1 MEHKQKK
8 LIKVVYYTDPCER
21 VYEVDENINVDKLCE
36 EERNYQTFNQ
46 IEFQHHGQFRE
57 ILVDNTWGWNDSVD
71 SDSQFTY
78 ENYRVEQVEDEQSF
92 WERVSLDKGYYPDY
106 ILSIDSKSGDL
117 YYDHHRESP
126 MTPYCLHSI
135 SRSDQ

>member
-8 LIKVVYYTDPCER
+8 FIKVTYYTDPCER

-36 EERNYQTFNQ
+36 ENRNPQTMSER
-46 IEFQHHGQFRE
+46 EFQHHGQFRE

-78 ENYRVEQVEDEQSF
+78 ENYRVEQVEDEQV
-92 WERVSLDKGYYPDY
+92 ELEDPEY
-106 ILSIDSKSGDL
+106 ILSMDSKSGDL
-117 YYDHHRESP
+117 YYDHHDDS
-126 MTPYCLHSI
+126 LF
-135 SRSDQ
+135 RSVSLR

>member
-1 MEHKQKK
+1 MKNKKKK
-8 LIKVVYYTDPCER
+8 LVKVIYYTDPCEI

-78 ENYRVEQVEDEQSF
+78 ENYRVEPVEDEQSF

-117 YYDHHRESP
+117 YYDHHDDS
-126 MTPYCLHSI
+126 LF
-135 SRSDQ
+135 RSVSLR

>member
-78 ENYRVEQVEDEQSF
+78 ENYRVEQVEDEQV
-92 WERVSLDKGYYPDY
+92 ELEDPEY

>member
-8 LIKVVYYTDPCER
+8 FIKVTYYTDPCER

-78 ENYRVEQVEDEQSF
+78 ENYRVEQVEVEQV
-92 WERVSLDKGYYPDY
+92 ELEDPEY
-106 ILSIDSKSGDL
+106 ILSMDSKSGDL

>member
-1 MEHKQKK
+1 MS
-8 LIKVVYYTDPCER
+8 
-21 VYEVDENINVDKLCE
+21 
-36 EERNYQTFNQ
+36 FNQ

-78 ENYRVEQVEDEQSF
+78 ENYRVEQVELEDPE
-92 WERVSLDKGYYPDY
+92 Y
-106 ILSIDSKSGDL
+106 ILSMDSKSGDL

-135 SRSDQ
+135 SRSNQ

>member
-1 MEHKQKK
+1 MKNKKKK
-8 LIKVVYYTDPCER
+8 LVKVIYYTDPYEI
-21 VYEVDENINVDKLCE
+21 VYEVDENVNVEKLCE
-36 EERNYQTFNQ
+36 ENRNPQTMSER
-46 IEFQHHGQFRE
+46 EFQHHGQFRE

-78 ENYRVEQVEDEQSF
+78 ENYRVEQVEDEQV
-92 WERVSLDKGYYPDY
+92 ELEDPEY
-106 ILSIDSKSGDL
+106 ILSMDSKSGDL

-135 SRSDQ
+135 SRSNQ

>member
-1 MEHKQKK
+1 MKNKKKK
-8 LIKVVYYTDPCER
+8 LVKVIYYTDPCEI
-21 VYEVDENINVDKLCE
+21 VYEVDENVNVEKLCE
-36 EERNYQTFNQ
+36 ENRNPQTMSER
-46 IEFQHHGQFRE
+46 EFQHHGQFRE

-78 ENYRVEQVEDEQSF
+78 ENYRVEPVEDEQSF

-126 MTPYCLHSI
+126 MTPY
-135 SRSDQ
+135 SDQ

>member
-8 LIKVVYYTDPCER
+8 FIKVTYYTDPCER

-78 ENYRVEQVEDEQSF
+78 ENYRVEQVEDEQV
-92 WERVSLDKGYYPDY
+92 ELEDPEY
-106 ILSIDSKSGDL
+106 ILSMDSESGDL
-117 YYDHHRESP
+117 IYDYPPESLNHRGWV
-126 MTPYCLHSI
+126 
-135 SRSDQ
+135 

>member
-1 MEHKQKK
+1 MKNKKKK
-8 LIKVVYYTDPCER
+8 LVKVIYYTDPCEI
-21 VYEVDENINVDKLCE
+21 VYEVDENVNVEKLCE
-36 EERNYQTFNQ
+36 ENRNPQTMSER
-46 IEFQHHGQFRE
+46 EFQHHGQFRE

-78 ENYRVEQVEDEQSF
+78 ENYRVEQVEDEQV
-92 WERVSLDKGYYPDY
+92 ELEDPEY
-106 ILSIDSKSGDL
+106 ILSMDSKSGDL

>member
-8 LIKVVYYTDPCER
+8 FIKVTYYTDPCER

-78 ENYRVEQVEDEQSF
+78 ENYRVEQVEDEQV
-92 WERVSLDKGYYPDY
+92 ELEDPEY
-106 ILSIDSKSGDL
+106 ILSMDSKSGDL
-117 YYDHHRESP
+117 YYDHHDDS
-126 MTPYCLHSI
+126 LF
-135 SRSDQ
+135 RSVSLR

>member
-8 LIKVVYYTDPCER
+8 FIKVTYYTDPCER

-78 ENYRVEQVEDEQSF
+78 ENYRVEQVEVEQV
-92 WERVSLDKGYYPDY
+92 ELEDPEY
-106 ILSIDSKSGDL
+106 ILSMDSKSGDL
-117 YYDHHRESP
+117 YYDHHDDS
-126 MTPYCLHSI
+126 LF
-135 SRSDQ
+135 RSVSLR

>member
-1 MEHKQKK
+1 MEHKKK
-8 LIKVVYYTDPCER
+8 KFIKVTYYTDPCER

-78 ENYRVEQVEDEQSF
+78 ENYRVEQVEDEQV
-92 WERVSLDKGYYPDY
+92 ELEDPEY
-106 ILSIDSKSGDL
+106 ILSMDSKSGDL

>member
-8 LIKVVYYTDPCER
+8 FIKVTYYTDPCER

-78 ENYRVEQVEDEQSF
+78 ENYRVEQVEDEQV
-92 WERVSLDKGYYPDY
+92 ELEDPEY
-106 ILSIDSKSGDL
+106 ILSMDSKSGDL

-135 SRSDQ
+135 SRSNQ